1 MTTTNGGT
9 KTDANTWVGKSIKR
23 KEDRR
28 LLVGNGQYLPDL
40 VLPRMVTLGFVR
52 SIHAHARI
60 TGIDTDTATALPGVV
75 SAVTGRDVE
84 HLGPVLSE
92 MSTPNLPG
100 ETKPPVFWPLSID
113 EVKYVGDPL
122 AAVVARDKYTLEDA
136 LESVEVDYE
145 PLDVVINPERAL
157 RDDAP
162 RLYPDWGDNIL
173 YHQHIPAGDADA
185 AFAEAD
191 HVVRE
196 RFRCHRTGGTPM
208 ETRSC
213 LATYSPGEG
222 LTLWLTT
229 QRPHIKR
236 HLLAEYLNIPH
247 SQVRVIMP
255 KDMGGAFGT
264 KAPLY
269 REELV
274 ACHLAMTLRR
284 PVKWVENRQESLM
297 NVGQGRDQIH
307 DIELALKRDGTII
320 GVRDRI
326 LADCGDART
335 AIYVGFAMPFLGA
348 MYLINGYDV
357 PNVDIDL
364 TCVVTNK
371 ACLTPS
377 RAFGSFA
384 GRFAIDRAVELAAR
398 ALDMDPVEIRLKNAI
413 RSFPHVSAVG
423 VHVDSGDFPGSFAKA
438 CAALEYDTFRA
449 RQAEAWQAGRYL
461 GVGFSMGVEISGVP
475 SEVLVPM
482 ERQPGFG
489 VATVQFD
496 AHGKVQVA
504 EGDSPHGQGHETT
517 IAQAVAGEL
526 GLSPEDVYVTYG
538 DTHSGPFA
546 AGTIGSRGASYT
558 LSAAV
563 LAARAL
569 RPKMAA
575 IAAHLLNVEAA
586 ADEFVFQ
593 DGHAVLRRDENRRVP
608 IAKIAEVALL
618 SPTALPPGME
628 AGLEHTSHFEAETA
642 GMHSCNVHAA
652 QVEVFPDTGAYKIVR
667 YVAVDDSGQPIN
679 PMVVRGQIHGGV
691 AMGIGNACMEEFLY
705 DENGQQLTTTLL
717 DYHIPSSLDLPHIET
732 IEHNVPS
739 PHTPLGSKGK
749 GEGTP
754 GMVPAA
760 VANAI
765 DDALRPFGVTVTE
778 LPLTPER
785 IWKLIRSASSPPAP
799 PVA

>member
-1 MTTTNGGT
+1 MAATSN
-9 KTDANTWVGKSIKR
+9 AWVGQPLKR

-28 LLVGNGQYLPDL
+28 LLVGDGQYLPDI
-40 VLPRMVTLGFVR
+40 VLPRMVMMGLVR
-52 SIHAHARI
+52 SMYAHATI
-60 TGIDTDTATALPGVV
+60 THIDAAQAAALPGVV
-75 SAVTGRDVE
+75 TVLTGEDVQ
-84 HLGPVLSE
+84 HMGPVLSD

-100 ETKPPVFWPLSID
+100 ETKRPTYWPLSIE
-113 EVKYVGDPL
+113 EVKYAGDPL
-122 AAVVARDKYTLEDA
+122 AVVVARDKYTLEDA
-136 LESVEVDYE
+136 IELVDVDYD
-145 PLDVVINPERAL
+145 PLPHVLDPEQAL
-157 RDDAP
+157 AAEAP
-162 RLYPDWGDNIL
+162 RLYPEWGDNIL
-173 YHQHIPAGDADA
+173 YHQSIPAGNADT
-185 AFAEAD
+185 AFAQAD
-191 HVVRE
+191 LVISE
-196 RFRCHRTGGTPM
+196 RFRCHRTGGQPM
-208 ETRSC
+208 ETRGC
-213 LATYSPGEG
+213 LAVFNQADG

-236 HLLAEYLNIPH
+236 HLLAEYLKIPH
-247 SQVRVIMP
+247 NQVRVIMP

-269 REELV
+269 REELL
-274 ACHLAMTLRR
+274 ACHLAMKLRR
-284 PVKWVENRQESLM
+284 PVKWIENRQESLM

-307 DIELALKRDGTII
+307 DIELALKKDGTIL
-320 GVRDRI
+320 GVRDKI

-335 AIYVGFAMPFLGA
+335 AIYVGFAMPYLGA
-348 MYLINGYDV
+348 MYLINGYDI

-371 ACLTPS
+371 ASLTPS

-398 ALDMDPVEIRLKNAI
+398 ALNIDPIEIRLKNAI
-413 RSFPHVSAVG
+413 KTFPHVSAVG
-423 VHVDSGDFPGSFAKA
+423 VNVDSGDFPGAFAKLRE
-438 CAALEYDTFRA
+438 ALDYDRFRQE
-449 RQAEAWQAGRYL
+449 QAEAWTQGRYL

-517 IAQAVAGEL
+517 IAQVVAGEL
-526 GLSPEDVYVTYG
+526 GLSPEDIYVTYG
-538 DTHSGPFA
+538 DTQSGPFA

-569 RPKMAA
+569 RPKMAS
-575 IAAHLLNVEAA
+575 IAAHLLGVPVEGDAVDKA
-586 ADEFVFQ
+586 FVFRDGQAIWTQ
-593 DGHAVLRRDENRRVP
+593 DESKTIP

-618 SPTALPPGME
+618 SPTGLPPGME
-628 AGLEHTSHFEAETA
+628 AGLEHTSHFEAQTA

-652 QVEVFPDTGAYKIVR
+652 LVEIFPDTGQYTIHR
-667 YVAVDDSGQPIN
+667 YVAVDDAGVPIN

-691 AMGIGNACMEEFLY
+691 AMGIGNTCMEEFVY

-732 IEHNVPS
+732 IEHNIPS

-760 VANAI
+760 IANAI
-765 DDALRPFGVTVTE
+765 EDALQPLGVKITE

-785 IWKLIRSASSPPAP
+785 IWKLIQAAKKQ
-799 PVA
+799 

>member
-1 MTTTNGGT
+1 MAT
-9 KTDANTWVGKSIKR
+9 ANAWVGQSIKR

-28 LLVGNGQYLPDL
+28 LLVGDGQYLPDI
-40 VLPRMVTLGFVR
+40 VLPRMVVMGFVR
-52 SIHAHARI
+52 SIHAHAKI
-60 TGIDTDTATALPGVV
+60 TSIDTAQAAALPGVR
-75 SAVTGRDVE
+75 AVLTGADVK
-84 HLGPVLSE
+84 HLGSVLSD

-100 ETKPPVFWPLSID
+100 ETNRPIFWPLSID

-122 AAVVARDKYTLEDA
+122 AVVVARDKYILEDA
-136 LESVEVDYE
+136 IELVDVEYD
-145 PLDVVINPERAL
+145 PLDIVIDPEHAL
-157 RDDAP
+157 QADAP
-162 RLYPDWGDNIL
+162 RLYPDWGDNVL

-185 AFAEAD
+185 AFAQAD
-191 HVVRE
+191 LVIKE
-196 RFRCHRTGGTPM
+196 RFRCHRTGGQPM
-208 ETRSC
+208 ETRGC
-213 LATYSPGEG
+213 LATYHPGEG

-236 HLLAEYLNIPH
+236 HLLAEYLNLPH
-247 SQVRVIMP
+247 SQMRVIMP

-269 REELV
+269 REELM
-274 ACHLAMTLRR
+274 ACHLAMKLRR

-307 DIELALKRDGTII
+307 ELELAVKKDGTIL
-320 GVRDRI
+320 GLRDRI

-348 MYLINGYDV
+348 MYLINGYDI

-384 GRFAIDRAVELAAR
+384 GRFALDRAVEMAAR
-398 ALDMDPVEIRLKNAI
+398 TLEIDPVEIRLKNAI
-413 RSFPHVSAVG
+413 KTFPHVSAVG

-438 CAALEYDTFRA
+438 CAALDYDNFRKE
-449 RQAEAWQAGRYL
+449 QSEAWQNGRYL

-517 IAQAVAGEL
+517 IAQVVAGEL
-526 GLSPEDVYVTYG
+526 GLSPEDIYVTYG

-569 RPKMAA
+569 RPKMAN
-575 IAAHLLNVEAA
+575 IAAHLLHIEAGE
-586 ADEFVFQ
+586 DDFVFR
-593 DGHAVLRRDENRRVP
+593 DGHAILTRDESQRVP

-618 SPTALPPGME
+618 SPTELPPGME

-652 QVEVFPDTGAYKIVR
+652 QVEVFPDTGEYKIVR
-667 YVAVDDSGQPIN
+667 YVAVDDAGQPIN

-691 AMGIGNACMEEFLY
+691 AMGIGNACMEEFIY

-765 DDALRPFGVTVTE
+765 EDALQPLGVKITD

-785 IWKLIRSASSPPAP
+785 IWKLIQAAQSKD
-799 PVA
+799 